1 MNIVGKRSDGFLVEC
16 DGQGKSHS
24 FLVENLGLTVICPL
38 CGHCETSTDLATN
51 YVFMQ
56 RSLSAGREIAT
67 LNAEPLDPV
76 DAANDFVYER
86 FVANSG

>member
-1 MNIVGKRSDGFLVEC
+1 MKIIGKRSDGYFVEC

-24 FLVENLGLTVICPL
+24 FVVENLGLTVICPL

-56 RSLSAGREIAT
+56 RSMESGRDVAV
-67 LNAEPLDPV
+67 LNTQPLDPV

-86 FVANSG
+86 FIVNSG